1 MINRERITKEFCD
14 LVAIDSIP
22 FHERRMADVLIHKL
36 EELDFQ
42 VEEDNTGQEIYQG
55 NCGNVYGFLK
65 GELEGDPILFSAHMD
80 TVEPGLNKK
89 AIVHEDGTITSDG
102 TTVLGADDL
111 SGVVAIL
118 EAVRT
123 IKERKIPHRSIEVL
137 FTYAEEVYIRGSEVF
152 DYSKVKAKK
161 AYTLDLDGPIGTAAI
176 KAPTLVSFTA
186 RFLGKAAHAGFAPEQ
201 GIHAIA
207 IAAQAITGIQ
217 QGRIDEE
224 TTVNIGIIDGGKA
237 RNIVPEVCVLQG
249 EVRSQSH
256 EKAIAEAEKIKAV
269 FEDTAGKYGAEME
282 FTTTFGCIAYEIPRN
297 HSVIT
302 SFETVCSELGY
313 PTKLIHTFGGS
324 DNNNFVRNGI
334 IGIVLSC
341 GMNKVHSLCEYTHID
356 DLEKISNIVLSLMTR
371 ADKA

>member
-1 MINRERITKEFCD
+1 MINRDRITKEFCD
-14 LVAIDSIP
+14 LVAIDSVP
-22 FHERRMADVLIHKL
+22 FHEREMADTLIKKL
-36 EELDFQ
+36 EDLGFQ
-42 VEEDNTGQEIYQG
+42 VEEDNTGKEIYHG

-118 EAVRT
+118 EAIRT
-123 IKERKIPHRSIEVL
+123 IKERKLPHRSLEVL

-152 DYSKVKAKK
+152 DYSKVKAKE

-201 GIHAIA
+201 GIHAIG
-207 IAAQAITGIQ
+207 IAAQAITGIK
-217 QGRIDEE
+217 QGRIDKE
-224 TTVNIGIIDGGKA
+224 TTVNIGLIEGGKA

-249 EVRSQSH
+249 EVRSQNH
-256 EKAIAEAEKIKAV
+256 EKAISEADKIKEV
-269 FEDTAGKYGAEME
+269 FEDTAKTYGAKIE
-282 FTTTFGCIAYEIPRN
+282 FTTTFGCIAYDIPVV
-297 HSVIT
+297 HSVIKR
-302 SFETVCSELGY
+302 FETICNELGY

-334 IGIVLSC
+334 TGIVISC
-341 GMNKVHSLCEYTHID
+341 GMNKVHSLNEYTHVD
-356 DLEKISNIVLSLMTR
+356 DLEKCSNIVVKLMTSS
-371 ADKA
+371 K